1 MREVE
6 KKDIEKALHQRKA
19 TKPLMK
25 IKRGK
30 HFKIN

>member
-6 KKDIEKALHQRKA
+6 KKDIEKAAAPKESNK
-19 TKPLMK
+19 TFMK